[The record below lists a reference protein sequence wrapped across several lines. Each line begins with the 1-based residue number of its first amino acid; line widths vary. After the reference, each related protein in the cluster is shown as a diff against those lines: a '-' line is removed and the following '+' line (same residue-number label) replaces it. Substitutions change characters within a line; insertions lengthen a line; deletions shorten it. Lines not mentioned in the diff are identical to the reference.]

1 MVYTL
6 YNDVNFLKDHI
17 VAVEK
22 SILIVDDV
30 SEMRELLKQTL
41 RKLDIHKISEAGDA
55 KSALASYKQSP
66 TDAVFLDINMPGGNG
81 LDALRELKEMN
92 EDVKVIMIT
101 AESSVDNVVSALGS
115 GADGFIVKPYSID
128 KIKDAIQKI

>member
-1 MVYTL
+1 M
-6 YNDVNFLKDHI
+6 
-17 VAVEK
+17 AVEK

-41 RKLDIHKISEAGDA
+41 RKLDIHKIYEAGDA
-55 KSALASYKQSP
+55 KSALASYKQTP

-81 LDALRELKEMN
+81 LDALRELKEIN

-128 KIKDAIQKI
+128 KIKDAIKKI